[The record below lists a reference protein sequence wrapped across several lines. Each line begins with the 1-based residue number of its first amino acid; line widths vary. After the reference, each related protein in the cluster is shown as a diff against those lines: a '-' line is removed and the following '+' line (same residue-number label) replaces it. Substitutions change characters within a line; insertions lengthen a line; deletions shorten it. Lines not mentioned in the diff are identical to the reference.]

1 MDHKEKC
8 RQLQAIRKGL
18 ADKLG
23 IDLHQTECTFPGEC
37 SGTCPKCAKEEQILN
52 AALLKKTVA
61 VAGIAAGALSL
72 TACGEPQIKGD
83 VPAPVNEYDYDDYAG
98 GLVEPIRDYGD
109 YSPAAHILEVRPG
122 VSFVRLS
129 NDKYMSD
136 EKWSDYLMEHDTYTF
151 LDIYASVDDGGLDVV
166 DTIIYDPDSRIAY
179 NLDLE
184 EVDLETYIAPGA
196 PVPEDE
202 INDADE
208 AEVEETVETAE

>member
-23 IDLHQTECTFPGEC
+23 IDLHQTECTYPGEC
-37 SGTCPKCAKEEQILN
+37 SGTCPKCAREEQILN

-72 TACGEPQIKGD
+72 TACGEPQITGD
-83 VPAPVNEYDYDDYAG
+83 VPAPVSEYDDGTYAG
-98 GLVEPIRDYGD
+98 GLEVPIRNNGK
-109 YSPAAHILEVRPG
+109 YSPAAHILEVKPG
-122 VSFVRLS
+122 VSFVRIC
-129 NDKYMSD
+129 NDKYMDD
-136 EKWSDYLMEHDTYTF
+136 EKWSDYIMQYDTYTF
-151 LDIYASVDDGGLDVV
+151 MDIYSSGDDGALEVI

-184 EVDLETYIAPGA
+184 EVDLETYTIPKS
-196 PVPEDE
+196 
-202 INDADE
+202 
-208 AEVEETVETAE
+208 